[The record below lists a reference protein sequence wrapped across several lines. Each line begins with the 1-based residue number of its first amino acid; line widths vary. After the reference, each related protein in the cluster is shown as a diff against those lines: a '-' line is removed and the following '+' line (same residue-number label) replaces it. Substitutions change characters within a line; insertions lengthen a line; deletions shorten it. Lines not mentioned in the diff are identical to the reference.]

1 MPVTKIYTCDSI
13 YADVI
18 KHHHYVYRSITY
30 APLSLSAEAQNKAQN
45 KAPTQARVQARGQK
59 VLVVWEPQEAEGSTL
74 EPGPPEQ
81 GTPLLDAGSLE

>member
-1 MPVTKIYTCDSI
+1 MTVTKIYTCDSI

-18 KHHHYVYRSITY
+18 KHHHSVYKSATY
-30 APLSLSAEAQNKAQN
+30 TPLSLAAEAQN

-59 VLVVWEPQEAEGSTL
+59 VLVAWEPQEAEGSTL

-81 GTPLLDAGSLE
+81 GTPLLDVGSLG